1 MATYYDKNTAMVIF
15 AKGDVA
21 EQMENVNSTA
31 PITNPITENAPMNVL
46 PNGKKEPKANLG
58 TLSKATVGLAVLRA
72 GKSVVNYYK
81 NNYGQIHQD
90 SLAQAQINE
99 AFSVIGL
106 GASIGAGLA
115 FGGVYGGLASL
126 ISNGVSIGLQEWTY
140 QRMVNRSQT
149 SSDIMFARVGL
160 ASINGGR

>member
-90 SLAQAQINE
+90 SLAQAEINE
-99 AFSVIGL
+99 TLGIVGV
-106 GASIGAGLA
+106 GASIGMGFAV
-115 FGGVYGGLASL
+115 GGVWGGIAS
-126 ISNGVSIGLQEWTY
+126 IIGNSVSIGLQELTY
-140 QRMVNRSQT
+140 NRNMNRSRTQ
-149 SSDIMFARVGL
+149 SEINLARVGL